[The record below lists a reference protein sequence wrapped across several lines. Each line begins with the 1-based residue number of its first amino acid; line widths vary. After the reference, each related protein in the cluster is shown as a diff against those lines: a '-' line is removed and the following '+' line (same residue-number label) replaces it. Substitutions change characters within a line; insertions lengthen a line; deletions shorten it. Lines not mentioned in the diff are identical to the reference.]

1 MPAATCLGPTD
12 LQWGRTSGSCHR
24 GPVEFIRLK
33 QVETWSCGGRVLHR
47 NSGTCCELTKKDC
60 NVGPNCPPAD
70 PLLGT
75 ESKLGK
81 MSLRGVSRQG
91 LVHLPRLMPQG
102 GGGVG
107 PNIGTAV
114 TVGHIL
120 REKNGPCLKATQ
132 FNLSPLVPGNP

>member
-1 MPAATCLGPTD
+1 M
-12 LQWGRTSGSCHR
+12 

-47 NSGTCCELTKKDC
+47 NGGTCCELSKKDC
-60 NVGPNCPPAD
+60 NVGPSCPPAD

-75 ESKLGK
+75 ENKLGK
-81 MSLRGVSRQG
+81 TRLWGVSREG
-91 LVHLPRLMPQG
+91 LVHLPRLMPQESG
-102 GGGVG
+102 RVG

-120 REKNGPCLKATQ
+120 REKKW
-132 FNLSPLVPGNP
+132 PLPESHTIQSLPT